1 MNKIATLLCICLL
14 SLTAAFGQRDAEKR
28 DQIKTLKIAFIT
40 DKLALTEK
48 EAQAFW
54 PVYNTH
60 EKANETLRYEGR
72 NTLRKK
78 ISGSNELTEKQA
90 LDVLEQQQALITKK
104 YKADQDYFSSMK
116 KIISA
121 KKILLLLKAEE
132 DFRRQLFEQY
142 RNRKEERP

>member
-14 SLTAAFGQRDAEKR
+14 SLNAAFGQRDAQKR